1 MTTTGSAPAPPA
13 PEHRPARPAGGRRS
27 GLVALAVLA
36 LVALVALVLWAV
48 TRPAPRYDPDTPQ
61 GTVQGYVTAVLD
73 GDAAAA
79 AAVLADGSPCTVTDL
94 DRAYVARGTTVDLVG
109 TDVTGDR
116 ALVRVRVG
124 VDTGT
129 DPLGGWTEDHA
140 FRLTR
145 TAAGWRIDGVP
156 WPLYD
161 CTGG

>member
-13 PEHRPARPAGGRRS
+13 PEHPTGRPADGRRRA
-27 GLVALAVLA
+27 LLALAVLA
-36 LVALVALVLWAV
+36 VAALVAAVLWAV
-48 TRPAPRYDPDTPQ
+48 TRPAPVYAPDTPE
-61 GTVQGYVTAVLD
+61 GTVQTYVTAVLE

-79 AAVLADGSPCTVTDL
+79 AAVLAADGPCSVTDL

-129 DPLGGWTEDHA
+129 DPFGGWTEDHA
-140 FRLTR
+140 FRLSR
-145 TAAGWRIDGVP
+145 TTAGWRLDGIP